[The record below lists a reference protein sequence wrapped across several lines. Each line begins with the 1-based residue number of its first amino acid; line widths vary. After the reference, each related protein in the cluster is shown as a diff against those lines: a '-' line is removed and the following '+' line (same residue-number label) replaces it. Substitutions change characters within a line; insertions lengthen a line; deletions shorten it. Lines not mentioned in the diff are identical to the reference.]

1 MRYLADFGNKLFG
14 KPSYIYRE
22 RDFWGVILSISTL
35 KFRGL
40 VWSCMLDFQLVGTC
54 LSWVSWISMT
64 THFFLGSKRRL
75 LHVSFKHPTGCP
87 WEPPSV
93 GPLLSCGKFW
103 RLTREW
109 NFGNLWVPQVLPPI
123 LNTKI
128 LSRRCF
134 FNGCFLVPLIGIY
147 KWYILPIGGLYGT
160 YHLLR
165 EPGNN
170 HCFFSIIIWHIWL
183 YIWLIFMVNVYGK
196 YTIPMDPMRLH
207 LTKTR
212 MRDHHLPWKLARHHF
227 KSMLVPF
234 GWWYILTIKNVQTRY
249 HRAT

>member
-1 MRYLADFGNKLFG
+1 MVLVCLIFSWLALASHFCFLNFYDDTSFG
-14 KPSYIYRE
+14 
-22 RDFWGVILSISTL
+22 
-35 KFRGL
+35 
-40 VWSCMLDFQLVGTC
+40 
-54 LSWVSWISMT
+54 
-64 THFFLGSKRRL
+64 GSKRRL

-109 NFGNLWVPQVLPPI
+109 NFGNLWVPQVLPPS
-123 LNTKI
+123 LNTQI

-170 HCFFSIIIWHIWL
+170 HCFFTIIIWHNWL
-183 YIWLIFMVNVYGK
+183 YMWLIFMVNVYGK

-207 LTKTR
+207 LAKNTDERSPSTLEV
-212 MRDHHLPWKLARHHF
+212 DYAAISSLCWFLLDDDTSLP
-227 KSMLVPF
+227 
-234 GWWYILTIKNVQTRY
+234 
-249 HRAT
+249 

>member
-1 MRYLADFGNKLFG
+1 MCFSFSNIYTYT
-14 KPSYIYRE
+14 SYTYIYIYLQRE
-22 RDFWGVILSISTL
+22 RFLGCYFIHLNIEVYR
-35 KFRGL
+35 FGMVL
-40 VWSCMLDFQLVGTC
+40 VC
-54 LSWVSWISMT
+54 LIFSWLALAS
-64 THFFLGSKRRL
+64 HFCFLNFYDDTSFGGSKRRL

-109 NFGNLWVPQVLPPI
+109 NFGNLWVPQVLPPS
-123 LNTKI
+123 LNTQI

-170 HCFFSIIIWHIWL
+170 HCFF
-183 YIWLIFMVNVYGK
+183 YN
-196 YTIPMDPMRLH
+196 
-207 LTKTR
+207 
-212 MRDHHLPWKLARHHF
+212 
-227 KSMLVPF
+227 
-234 GWWYILTIKNVQTRY
+234 Y
-249 HRAT
+249 HMA